1 MSIEKTKDYSK
12 FSTLKGNRELK
23 KFLINKIERSIM
35 EGNMLHSN
43 PIIVNEKFEVIDGQH
58 RLAVAERNELDI
70 YYIIVPGITLNE
82 TVALNT
88 ASSGWGV
95 RDYINSYASRGNK
108 NYRLL
113 QEFCER
119 YGIAPTVAAKLMSDG
134 RIEQGGGTSKLIKSG
149 DFRANR
155 YDETVKFADDF
166 LTIKRHLPRFAGTRN
181 FIAALKEFLD
191 RDYVSSDKLE
201 KSVAKYKNNME
212 RQDSVADY
220 LKLFEAIYE

>member
-119 YGIAPTVAAKLMSDG
+119 YHIAPTVAAKLMSDG

-166 LTIKRHLPRFAGTRN
+166 LTIKRHLPRFAGTRS